1 MDLSTFTSLAL
12 AKCPTAAEVSV
23 MKAHLHSV
31 ISAAVI
37 AGEVATRDWST
48 VDVPDL

>member
-1 MDLSTFTSLAL
+1 MDLNTFTRLAL
-12 AKCPTAAEVSV
+12 LKCTTEAEVSV